1 MDNLFI
7 AAQRIA
13 PPLLRISLGIIV
25 LWIGA
30 LKFVDPSPVVMLLKA
45 SLPFLAFDGFVY
57 AVGVV
62 EVVAA
67 LALIF
72 GIGVRYVGL
81 LVLGLFIGTL
91 TIFVI
96 SPTVT
101 GFPFLNVTGQFL
113 LKDLVLLAATNAY
126 GDSGRFLETLENA
139 HHDRAGQINLSKN
152 SYTVRARGHLQKTG
166 GVKVSKTLGS
176 SSPNLGGSSNGPP
189 RACPQ
194 AFRVTPDRERSSALG

>member
-1 MDNLFI
+1 MDALFV

-13 PPLLRISLGIIV
+13 PLLLRISLGIIV

-30 LKFVDPSPVVMLLKA
+30 SKFVDPSPVVMLLKA

-113 LKDLVLLAATNAY
+113 LKDLVLLAATVMLIAV
-126 GDSGRFLETLENA
+126 DS
-139 HHDRAGQINLSKN
+139 SK
-152 SYTVRARGHLQKTG
+152 H
-166 GVKVSKTLGS
+166 SKM
-176 SSPNLGGSSNGPP
+176 
-189 RACPQ
+189 
-194 AFRVTPDRERSSALG
+194 RVTTQQGK

>member
-1 MDNLFI
+1 LISKISSRRTLYCCVSRQPLGVCQIDALFA

-13 PPLLRISLGIIV
+13 APLLRISLGIIV

-62 EVVAA
+62 EVIAA
-67 LALIF
+67 PALIF

-81 LVLGLFIGTL
+81 AVLGLFTGTL

-96 SPTVT
+96 SPMVT
-101 GFPFLNVTGQFL
+101 GFPFLNLTGQSL
-113 LKDLVLLAATNAY
+113 LKDFVLFAVTLMMIAV
-126 GDSGRFLETLENA
+126 DS
-139 HHDRAGQINLSKN
+139 SKY
-152 SYTVRARGHLQKTG
+152 SKVRAT
-166 GVKVSKTLGS
+166 SKQGK
-176 SSPNLGGSSNGPP
+176 
-189 RACPQ
+189 
-194 AFRVTPDRERSSALG
+194 

>member
-1 MDNLFI
+1 MENLFI

-67 LALIF
+67 LALIL

-81 LVLGLFIGTL
+81 VFLGLFAGTL

-96 SPTVT
+96 SPMVT
-101 GFPFLNVTGQFL
+101 GFPFLTLAGQFL
-113 LKDLVLLAATNAY
+113 LKDLVLFAATLMLIAVDYSKHSNM
-126 GDSGRFLETLENA
+126 
-139 HHDRAGQINLSKN
+139 RATTQQGK
-152 SYTVRARGHLQKTG
+152 
-166 GVKVSKTLGS
+166 
-176 SSPNLGGSSNGPP
+176 
-189 RACPQ
+189 
-194 AFRVTPDRERSSALG
+194 

>member
-113 LKDLVLLAATNAY
+113 LKDLVLLAATLMVIAV
-126 GDSGRFLETLENA
+126 DS
-139 HHDRAGQINLSKN
+139 SK
-152 SYTVRARGHLQKTG
+152 H
-166 GVKVSKTLGS
+166 SKMRTMTEQGK
-176 SSPNLGGSSNGPP
+176 
-189 RACPQ
+189 
-194 AFRVTPDRERSSALG
+194 

>member
-1 MDNLFI
+1 
-7 AAQRIA
+7 
-13 PPLLRISLGIIV
+13 
-25 LWIGA
+25 
-30 LKFVDPSPVVMLLKA
+30 
-45 SLPFLAFDGFVY
+45 
-57 AVGVV
+57 VV

-113 LKDLVLLAATNAY
+113 LKDLVLLAATLMVIAV
-126 GDSGRFLETLENA
+126 DS
-139 HHDRAGQINLSKN
+139 SK
-152 SYTVRARGHLQKTG
+152 H
-166 GVKVSKTLGS
+166 SKMRTMTEQGK
-176 SSPNLGGSSNGPP
+176 
-189 RACPQ
+189 
-194 AFRVTPDRERSSALG
+194 

>member
-1 MDNLFI
+1 MDALFV

-13 PPLLRISLGIIV
+13 APLLRISLGIIV

-30 LKFVDPSPVVMLLKA
+30 LKFVDPSLVVMLLKA

-57 AVGVV
+57 AVGVF

-81 LVLGLFIGTL
+81 VVLGLFTGTL

-96 SPTVT
+96 SPMVT
-101 GFPFLNVTGQFL
+101 GFPFLTLTGQFL
-113 LKDLVLLAATNAY
+113 LKDLVLFAATLMVIAV
-126 GDSGRFLETLENA
+126 DS
-139 HHDRAGQINLSKN
+139 SKY
-152 SYTVRARGHLQKTG
+152 SKVRATTQ
-166 GVKVSKTLGS
+166 
-176 SSPNLGGSSNGPP
+176 
-189 RACPQ
+189 
-194 AFRVTPDRERSSALG
+194 